1 MSDSPPDSVLLQA
14 SYELNRHVPAMR
26 DGFEVHTRY
35 GAFSVTAEE
44 VRRNPIFVNA
54 VESLLQW
61 RLHLAEQRE
70 RARKEGES

>member
-1 MSDSPPDSVLLQA
+1 MSESPPDSVLQA

-26 DGFEVHTRY
+26 DGFEVHTSY
-35 GAFSVTAEE
+35 GSFSVSAEE

-61 RLHLAEQRE
+61 RLHLAAQRE